1 MQEYGDL
8 MYSDDANAAR
18 YFFLRTTNDINFFVE
33 DKDKEYEYE
42 EIFDRMFEGK
52 YRINSIFGV
61 GGKEQLK
68 DRFHEFGVC
77 DPESNAIN
85 IYLADG
91 DFDILLTPSAMIHN
105 QNFIYL
111 KAYNIETYYIDDYLI
126 DYLNYYNEHKDKTFK
141 EIVTII
147 NTHINNDF
155 YTNTMKTDTSLGKYV
170 ILNKYYYADDTYP
183 SENLIKVDG
192 KYHVNGT
199 SFYLNEEC
207 YDAFLKMYNDAYNA
221 GYGFKM
227 KSAYRSY
234 DTQVTTYNYWV
245 STENGDKTKADIYS
259 ARAGFSEHQTGYA
272 FDIRDYNWE
281 YEDYGKSE
289 SFKWVSENAHK
300 YGFIIRFPKGKEHI
314 TGYQYE
320 SWHYRYC
327 GIECATYIYENNITF
342 EEYYE
347 YFIKYNNP
355 KNLS

>member
-1 MQEYGDL
+1 MKTKKKRRMKKSIKIILSLLLVITVGYISITILKHFDNQEMLIPLPVQPNKKEEKDSITKELEKLSYNDNEITLIQEYVTEE
-8 MYSDDANAAR
+8 N
-18 YFFLRTTNDINFFVE
+18 INYLINN
-33 DKDKEYEYE
+33 KINH
-42 EIFDRMFEGK
+42 EI
-52 YRINSIFGV
+52 
-61 GGKEQLK
+61 
-68 DRFHEFGVC
+68 
-77 DPESNAIN
+77 
-85 IYLADG
+85 
-91 DFDILLTPSAMIHN
+91 
-105 QNFIYL
+105 
-111 KAYNIETYYIDDYLI
+111 AYNFVNETYYIDDYLI
-126 DYLNYYNEHKDKTFK
+126 DYLNYYNENKDKTFK

-147 NTHINNDF
+147 NTHINNEF

-207 YDAFLKMYNDAYNA
+207 YEAFLKMYNDAYNA

-327 GIECATYIYENNITF
+327 GIECATYIYENDITF

>member
-1 MQEYGDL
+1 MKTKKKRRMKKSIKIILSLLLVITVGYISITILKHFDNQEMLIPLPVQPNKKEEKDSITKELEKLSYNDNEITLIQEYVTEE
-8 MYSDDANAAR
+8 N
-18 YFFLRTTNDINFFVE
+18 INYLINN
-33 DKDKEYEYE
+33 KINH
-42 EIFDRMFEGK
+42 EI
-52 YRINSIFGV
+52 
-61 GGKEQLK
+61 
-68 DRFHEFGVC
+68 
-77 DPESNAIN
+77 
-85 IYLADG
+85 
-91 DFDILLTPSAMIHN
+91 
-105 QNFIYL
+105 
-111 KAYNIETYYIDDYLI
+111 AYNFVNETYYIDNYLI
-126 DYLNYYNEHKDKTFK
+126 DYLNYYNEHKDKTYK

-147 NTHINNDF
+147 NTHINNEF

-170 ILNKYYYADDTYP
+170 ILNKYYYADNTYP

-207 YDAFLKMYNDAYNA
+207 YEAFLKMYNDAYNA

-289 SFKWVSENAHK
+289 SFKWVSENSHK

-327 GIECATYIYENNITF
+327 GIECATYIYENDITF

>member
-1 MQEYGDL
+1 MKKRKKLNKKIRFIISICLAITISYITITVIKSVDNKEMTIPIPNDKTT
-8 MYSDDANAAR
+8 SDN
-18 YFFLRTTNDINFFVE
+18 
-33 DKDKEYEYE
+33 KDKITLELEKLNYTKE
-42 EIFDRMFEGK
+42 EINLIKK
-52 YRINSIFGV
+52 YTKEENINYLIEN
-61 GGKEQLK
+61 KIN
-68 DRFHEFGVC
+68 HEIA
-77 DPESNAIN
+77 S
-85 IYLADG
+85 
-91 DFDILLTPSAMIHN
+91 
-105 QNFIYL
+105 NFINE
-111 KAYNIETYYIDDYLI
+111 KYYIDDYLT
-126 DYLNYYNEHKDKTFK
+126 DYLNYYNTYQDKSYS

-147 NTHINNDF
+147 NTHTNNKF
-155 YTNTMKTDTSLGKYV
+155 YTNTIKTDTTLGKFV

-192 KYHVNGT
+192 KYHINGT

-207 YDAFLKMYNDAYNA
+207 YEAFLKMYNDAYKA

-234 DTQVTTYNYWV
+234 DTQVSTYNYWL
-245 STENGDKTKADIYS
+245 STDNGDKEKTDIYS

-272 FDIRDYNWE
+272 FDIRDYDYK
-281 YEDYGKSE
+281 YEDYSKSE
-289 SFKWVSENAHK
+289 SFKWVSKSAHK

-327 GIECATYIYENNITF
+327 GVECATYIYENDITY

-355 KNLS
+355 KNLT

>member
-1 MQEYGDL
+1 MKTKKKRRMKKSIKIILSLLLVITVGYISITILKHFDNQEMLIPLPVQPNKKEEKDSITKELEKLSYNDNEITLIQEYVTEE
-8 MYSDDANAAR
+8 N
-18 YFFLRTTNDINFFVE
+18 INYLINN
-33 DKDKEYEYE
+33 KINH
-42 EIFDRMFEGK
+42 EI
-52 YRINSIFGV
+52 
-61 GGKEQLK
+61 
-68 DRFHEFGVC
+68 
-77 DPESNAIN
+77 
-85 IYLADG
+85 
-91 DFDILLTPSAMIHN
+91 
-105 QNFIYL
+105 
-111 KAYNIETYYIDDYLI
+111 AYNFVNETYYIDDYLI

-207 YDAFLKMYNDAYNA
+207 YEAFLKMYNDAYNA

-327 GIECATYIYENNITF
+327 GIECATYIYENDITF

>member
-1 MQEYGDL
+1 MKTKKKRRMKKSIKIILSLLLVITVGYISITILKHFDNQEMLIPLPVQPNKKEEKDSITKELEKLSYNDNEITLIQEYVTEE
-8 MYSDDANAAR
+8 N
-18 YFFLRTTNDINFFVE
+18 INYLINN
-33 DKDKEYEYE
+33 KINH
-42 EIFDRMFEGK
+42 EI
-52 YRINSIFGV
+52 
-61 GGKEQLK
+61 
-68 DRFHEFGVC
+68 
-77 DPESNAIN
+77 
-85 IYLADG
+85 
-91 DFDILLTPSAMIHN
+91 
-105 QNFIYL
+105 
-111 KAYNIETYYIDDYLI
+111 AYNFVNETYYIDDYLI

-207 YDAFLKMYNDAYNA
+207 YEAFLKMYNDAYNA

-259 ARAGFSEHQTGYA
+259 ARAGF
-272 FDIRDYNWE
+272 
-281 YEDYGKSE
+281 
-289 SFKWVSENAHK
+289 
-300 YGFIIRFPKGKEHI
+300 
-314 TGYQYE
+314 
-320 SWHYRYC
+320 
-327 GIECATYIYENNITF
+327 
-342 EEYYE
+342 
-347 YFIKYNNP
+347 
-355 KNLS
+355 L